1 MYGKTKEETYQINK
15 AFMLAPDQWP
25 FTGSSVDR
33 IYLKRH
39 NAEKH
44 FSDLAQLVF
53 SGGKWNFVRDDNIEP
68 DLSTVR
74 TGGPELIEEI
84 LQEGWVVD

>member
-1 MYGKTKEETYQINK
+1 MYGKTKEETYQLNK
-15 AFMLAPDQWP
+15 AFMLDPDQWP
-25 FTGSSVDR
+25 CTGCLVER

-44 FSDLAQLVF
+44 SSDMAQLTF
-53 SGGKWNFVRDDNIEP
+53 ADGQWSFVRDDHIDP
-68 DLSTVR
+68 DLSTLR
-74 TGGPELIEEI
+74 SGGPELIEEI

>member
-1 MYGKTKEETYQINK
+1 MYGRTKEETYQINK
-15 AFMLAPDQWP
+15 AFMLNPGRWP
-25 FTGSSVDR
+25 FTGSLTER

-44 FSDLAQLVF
+44 SSDMAQLVF
-53 SGGKWNFVRDDNIEP
+53 SGGKWTFVRDDQIDP
-68 DLSTVR
+68 DLSTLR
-74 TGGPELIEEI
+74 SGGPELIEEI

>member
-15 AFMLAPDQWP
+15 AFMLAPDRWP
-25 FTGSSVDR
+25 VTSSVIDR
-33 IYLKRH
+33 IYLKRYSSEERRH
-39 NAEKH
+39 
-44 FSDLAQLVF
+44 DLGQLIYLDGQWSF
-53 SGGKWNFVRDDNIEP
+53 YRDDNG
-68 DLSTVR
+68 DLIK